1 MTTQPMDQ
9 IVSVVKMNTELLEI
23 EIQPEP
29 LGNLFRVPKSE
40 MILPDCIT
48 SVMWKPD
55 CNSSPDSNITR
66 ISEHPEESKV
76 DHSRKLNSQLSLR
89 ECDSI
94 KNSFESDDL
103 SMTNFGFF
111 LDTKYQIKEGI
122 DLTFCT
128 AQQVQHFIDKQA
140 TEILQLKANL
150 QLADCEIR
158 KEIGRKLLLQD
169 EFEEFKKN
177 AAVVQREKEELE
189 KEMVALKES
198 VIKQKADWRSVEL
211 QINAEN
217 YGLQRALRHL
227 GRVNEGM
234 SEQISQLETEAIQ
247 SRQTIELLQ
256 KEKQEM
262 LNTPVTNVRSAKK
275 AERLALGHA
284 AALSNALI
292 ELEVAA
298 ECSNSVAESENAESD
313 LQNTGESKTDSKSTE
328 TKKSWMKK
336 WLIKR
341 GLSEKQKPEE
351 SELTKL
357 LRSTGILMM
366 KRAKDLKEQAKMVAA
381 KGKRLTER
389 AKLQSRK

>member
-1 MTTQPMDQ
+1 MDQ
-9 IVSVVKMNTELLEI
+9 IVSVVKMNTELLET
-23 EIQPEP
+23 ENQPEP
-29 LGNLFRVPKSE
+29 SGNSFPEPKSE

-48 SVMWKPD
+48 SVIWKPD
-55 CNSSPDSNITR
+55 CNSSSHSNITQ
-66 ISEHPEESKV
+66 IGEDPEESMV
-76 DHSRKLNSQLSLR
+76 DHSRKLDSQLSLR
-89 ECDSI
+89 EYDSNQ
-94 KNSFESDDL
+94 NSFQESDDL
-103 SMTNFGFF
+103 LTGNFGFF
-111 LDTKYQIKEGI
+111 LDTNYKIKEGI

-140 TEILQLKANL
+140 TEILQLKADL

-158 KEIGRKLLLQD
+158 NEIGRKLLLQD
-169 EFEEFKKN
+169 ELEEFKKN

-227 GRVNEGM
+227 GRVNEGI
-234 SEQISQLETEAIQ
+234 SETISQLETEAIQ
-247 SRQTIELLQ
+247 SRQAIELLQ

-313 LQNTGESKTDSKSTE
+313 LQNTGELKTDSKSTE
-328 TKKSWMKK
+328 TRNASWLKK

-341 GLSEKQKPEE
+341 GLSKEQKPEE

-381 KGKRLTER
+381 KGKLLTER
-389 AKLQSRK
+389 AKQLSWK

>member
-1 MTTQPMDQ
+1 MDQ

-29 LGNLFRVPKSE
+29 FGNSFRVPKSE
-40 MILPDCIT
+40 MILLDCIT
-48 SVMWKPD
+48 SVMRKPD
-55 CNSSPDSNITR
+55 CTSSPDSNITQVG
-66 ISEHPEESKV
+66 EDPEESKV
-76 DHSRKLNSQLSLR
+76 DHSRKLDSQLSLR
-89 ECDSI
+89 EYDSNQ
-94 KNSFESDDL
+94 NSFQESDDL

-111 LDTKYQIKEGI
+111 LDKKYQIKEGI

-140 TEILQLKANL
+140 TEILQLKAAL

-169 EFEEFKKN
+169 ELEEFKKN

-198 VIKQKADWRSVEL
+198 VIKQKADWRSIEL

-217 YGLQRALRHL
+217 YGLQRALLHL

-256 KEKQEM
+256 KEKHEM

-313 LQNTGESKTDSKSTE
+313 LQNTGELKTDSKSTE
-328 TKKSWMKK
+328 TQKSWMKK
-336 WLIKR
+336 WLIKL
-341 GLSEKQKPEE
+341 GFSEKQKPEE

-357 LRSTGILMM
+357 LRSTGIMMM